1 MSDDNKFGRQPEL
14 IDVTPEQLAARKRR
28 NIAIGLCLF
37 AMVAIFYGA
46 TFTKFK
52 TPAQHAATASQENN

>member
-1 MSDDNKFGRQPEL
+1 MTEQKTDKPLEL
-14 IDVTPEQLAARKRR
+14 LDVSEEQLAARKRR

-52 TPAQHAATASQENN
+52 TSAQHAATASQESN